1 MGHSLQM
8 LLSTYTHV
16 IEELRGGER
25 QSAEELIKQA
35 REEMLTQCSHTGPGV
50 AIMAA
55 TVEGKQS
62 V

>member
-1 MGHSLQM
+1 M

-25 QSAEELIKQA
+25 KSAEELIKQA
-35 REEMLTQCSHTGPGV
+35 REENAHTMLTHSPGV

-55 TVEGKQS
+55 TLEGKQS